1 MIFQDRAEALDHAAF
16 GNDKGLALLMQS
28 TFILQDDLFNE
39 LG

>member
-1 MIFQDRAEALDHAAF
+1 MMFQTRAEARDHIAP

>member
-1 MIFQDRAEALDHAAF
+1 MVFQTQADARDYIAF

-28 TFILQDDLFNE
+28 TFMLQDDLFNE